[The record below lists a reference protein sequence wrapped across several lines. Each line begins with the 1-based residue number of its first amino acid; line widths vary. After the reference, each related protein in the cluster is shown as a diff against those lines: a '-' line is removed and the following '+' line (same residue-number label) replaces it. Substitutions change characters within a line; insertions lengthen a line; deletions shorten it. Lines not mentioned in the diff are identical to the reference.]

1 MINSTSNPTPDNL
14 GALETKPRPRDGK
27 KKAINKNKPVPITA
41 ADLEKLSKRELED
54 LGREYGVE
62 LDRRY
67 KKSTLVEQM
76 KNIIQ

>member
-1 MINSTSNPTPDNL
+1 MSVF
-14 GALETKPRPRDGK
+14 K
-27 KKAINKNKPVPITA
+27 KNKSVPITA
-41 ADLEKLSKRELED
+41 SDLEGMNKRELED
-54 LGREYGVE
+54 LGRKYGVE

>member
-1 MINSTSNPTPDNL
+1 MT
-14 GALETKPRPRDGK
+14 
-27 KKAINKNKPVPITA
+27 NKNKSAPITV
-41 ADLEKLSKRELED
+41 ADLEGMGKLELEG